1 MRHYTVNIF
10 LFPDGSLGK
19 GGWRNSYAN
28 PNSSLN
34 YYSPKQQK
42 DVVAFRILVYSGTG
56 GGQGL
61 ASCAEMEFYRDASYD
76 KDYLKLF
83 TDASCSQLRKTLKM
97 GMADT
102 YKTDCQ

>member
-1 MRHYTVNIF
+1 MEKF
-10 LFPDGSLGK
+10 LCKSDQFTEL
-19 GGWRNSYAN
+19 
-28 PNSSLN
+28 LFQ
-34 YYSPKQQK
+34 KQQK

-83 TDASCSQLRKTLKM
+83 TDASCSQLRKTLKN
-97 GMADT
+97 GDS
-102 YKTDCQ
+102 